1 MEKAELFDTL
11 LAECGLGEL
20 IKIKTKYADLPERD
34 PGCHWYDKIKLAESI
49 SKKGKS
55 RQQDHFGS
63 LALEHLLA
71 YLSSPAEKVSNT
83 EDKQKKASVY
93 VEGLLEQGGPSTDV
107 FKKSLGEEK
116 TAALFREV
124 LFGTTPQNQ
133 NKKCTKAQNAP
144 IPREEG

>member
-55 RQQDHFGS
+55 RQQDRFGS

-71 YLSSPAEKVSNT
+71 YLSSPAEKV
-83 EDKQKKASVY
+83 
-93 VEGLLEQGGPSTDV
+93 
-107 FKKSLGEEK
+107 
-116 TAALFREV
+116 
-124 LFGTTPQNQ
+124 
-133 NKKCTKAQNAP
+133 
-144 IPREEG
+144 